1 MKYKGIELKE
11 FTSDRPLVFEIPKR
25 MLVWD
30 NEPEPGAEPCV
41 HKVCTVYAYVPQ
53 CRFPV
58 KCMDEEWKHGVEI
71 PKILEPRCATNR
83 EVAKWLGQGLGQCR
97 SIVSDSVWTEYVYTL
112 GEDMLTCSSNTRIRK
127 WDDTEWHKPT
137 VDYMGLE

>member
-41 HKVCTVYAYVPQ
+41 HKVCTVYAYVLQ

-58 KCMDEEWKHGVEI
+58 KCVDEEWKHGAEI
-71 PKILEPRCATNR
+71 PKILESRRATNR
-83 EVAKWLGQGLGQCR
+83 ELTKWLAQGNGMLNYNLSTTVQT
-97 SIVSDSVWTEYVYTL
+97 SVVCDKTALNKECNPNWRV
-112 GEDMLTCSSNTRIRK
+112 RK
-127 WDDTEWHKPT
+127 WDDEEWHEPT